1 MLRPVGH
8 VASTLDFVLGA
19 MPAGFSNAQF
29 AFALVAS
36 VEITISLE
44 EEKTATAKAGEDEFY
59 IPTLRKSAKDG
70 APAD

>member
-44 EEKTATAKAGEDEFY
+44 EEKTATAKAGEDEFLHSH
-59 IPTLRKSAKDG
+59 PSQKREGWGTR
-70 APAD
+70 